1 MAGSERQRSERSARF
16 TRAGLIALALVAAA
30 MPSVALVL
38 VLPEYAVAAS
48 LLGVLCGAGVLAL
61 LWKRAAARD
70 FAEDLLP
77 ESEREADRR
86 WEMSDISEH
95 FRRTADGRRRAE
107 AASEAKSRFL
117 ATVSHELRTP
127 LSGVLGLST
136 VLLDTAL
143 SPEQETFARAV
154 KTSGELMLGLVDD
167 MLDFAKIEA
176 GRFVLNP
183 QPTPVTR
190 LAEDVVELFATRAE
204 AKDIDLSADIAPD
217 VPATALLDGPR
228 LRQVLINLVAN
239 AVKFTD
245 RGGVALRVTREPGG
259 LGFIVEDTGPG
270 IPKDAV
276 ETIFAEFSP
285 VATDPVRRGS
295 GLGLSI
301 SRRIV
306 RGMGGDIAVA
316 DRPGGGAA
324 FAFAIP
330 AEAVPAPEAA
340 EPGLAGRKALML
352 APVGLAQDV
361 AARQLADAGA
371 GLRGTATLADA
382 AALAGAA
389 MAAGEPYDFLLV
401 DPRAV
406 PDAAAALATIR
417 EAAGSRL
424 KAAILVPPGRRQP
437 EAELR
442 AAGFDAYLVRPVRRS
457 SLLRIAAQLAAGDA
471 GFGADPGDRRSQP
484 AAPRRSAAGLRIL
497 LAEDDEIN
505 ALLLRSLLVRL
516 GHEVTEAADGEA
528 ALAAAR
534 AQRFDAIL
542 LDVHLPGLGGLD
554 IARAIRDAEARSGG
568 GFRTRLVAVTAD
580 GRPESRE
587 LALSAGFDDFAQK
600 PVTSERLR
608 ETLAPATR
616 SVPAVA

>member
-1 MAGSERQRSERSARF
+1 M
-16 TRAGLIALALVAAA
+16 TRAAFVALALVAAA
-30 MPSVALVL
+30 VPSAALVFL
-38 VLPEYAVAAS
+38 LPDYAIAAS
-48 LLGVLCGAGVLAL
+48 LLGVLCGAGAIAI
-61 LWKRAAARD
+61 LWKRAAVRD
-70 FAEDLLP
+70 LAEELVP

-136 VLLDTAL
+136 VLLDTPL

-190 LAEDVVELFATRAE
+190 LADEVVELFATRAE
-204 AKDIDLSADIAPD
+204 AKDIDLSADVAAD

-245 RGGVALRVTREPGG
+245 RGGVTLRVTREPRG
-259 LGFIVEDTGPG
+259 LRFLVEDTGPG
-270 IPKDAV
+270 IPADAV
-276 ETIFAEFSP
+276 ETIFAEFSS

-324 FAFAIP
+324 FAFAVP
-330 AEAVPAPEAA
+330 AEAVPAPAPA
-340 EPGLAGRKALML
+340 EPRLDGRKALLL
-352 APVGLAQDV
+352 APAGLAPAA
-361 AARQLADAGA
+361 AARQVADAGA
-371 GLRGTATLADA
+371 TLRATATPGDA

-389 MAAGEPYDFLLV
+389 AAAGEPYDFLLV

-417 EAAGSRL
+417 EAAGRRMA
-424 KAAILVPPGRRQP
+424 AAILVPPGRRQP

-442 AAGFDAYLVRPVRRS
+442 AAGFDAYLVRPVRRA
-457 SLLRIAAQLAAGDA
+457 SLLRIAARLAAGDA
-471 GFGADPGDRRSQP
+471 AFGADPGDRRNSAP
-484 AAPRRSAAGLRIL
+484 APRRMAAGLRIL

-516 GHEVTEAADGEA
+516 GHEVTEATDGET
-528 ALAAAR
+528 ALAATR
-534 AQRFDAIL
+534 AGRFDAIL
-542 LDVHLPGLGGLD
+542 IDVHLPRRSGLEV
-554 IARAIRDAEARSGG
+554 AHAVRAAEAGEG
-568 GFRTRLVAVTAD
+568 AGVRTRLVAVTAD

-587 LALSAGFDDFAQK
+587 LAFAAGFDDFAQK

-608 ETLAPATR
+608 EILAPATR
-616 SVPAVA
+616 TAPAAVA

>member
-1 MAGSERQRSERSARF
+1 LAETERARSERSART
-16 TRAGLIALALVAAA
+16 TRAALIALALVAAGV
-30 MPSVALVL
+30 PPVVL
-38 VLPEYAVAAS
+38 VLLSPAYAVAAVFLAVVS
-48 LLGVLCGAGVLAL
+48 GAGAMAF

-136 VLLDTAL
+136 VLLDTPL

-190 LAEDVVELFATRAE
+190 LAEEVVELFATRAE
-204 AKDIDLSADIAPD
+204 AKNIDLSADVAVG

-245 RGGVALRVTREPGG
+245 IGGVALRVGVAPGG
-259 LGFIVEDTGPG
+259 LRFAVEDTGPG
-270 IPKDAV
+270 IPRGAV

-285 VATDPVRRGS
+285 VATDPLRRGS

-306 RGMGGDIAVA
+306 RGMDGDIAVA

-324 FAFAIP
+324 FSFALP
-330 AEAVPAPEAA
+330 AESVVAPVAS
-340 EPGLAGRKALML
+340 EPGLAGRKGLML
-352 APVGLAQDV
+352 APVGLAPEA
-361 AARQLADAGA
+361 AARQLAEAGA
-371 GLRGTATLADA
+371 SLRLTATIADA

-389 MAAGEPYDFLLV
+389 AAAHEPYDFLLI

-406 PDAAAALATIR
+406 ADAGGAVATIR
-417 EAAGSRL
+417 EAAGHRL
-424 KAAILVPPGRRQP
+424 RVAILVPPGRRQP
-437 EAELR
+437 EAELH
-442 AAGFDAYLVRPVRRS
+442 AAGFDAYLVRPVRRA
-457 SLLRIAAQLAAGDA
+457 SLLRIAAQLAASDA
-471 GFGADPGDRRSQP
+471 SFGADPGDRRSAVP
-484 AAPRRSAAGLRIL
+484 PPRRMTAGLKVL

-516 GHEVTEAADGEA
+516 GHQVTEVTDGDA
-528 ALAAAR
+528 ALTAASVE
-534 AQRFDAIL
+534 RFDAIL
-542 LDVHLPGLGGLD
+542 LDIHLPGLSGLD
-554 IARAIRDAEARSGG
+554 VARAIRAGESRAGGAWHAR
-568 GFRTRLVAVTAD
+568 LIAVTAD
-580 GRPESRE
+580 GRAESRDM
-587 LALSAGFDDFAQK
+587 ATDAGFDDFAQK

-608 ETLAPATR
+608 EALAPAVR
-616 SVPAVA
+616 SIPAVA

>member
-1 MAGSERQRSERSARF
+1 MALTERARSERSARF
-16 TRAGLIALALVAAA
+16 TRAAFIALALVAAA
-30 MPSVALVL
+30 LPPVALVFL
-38 VLPEYAVAAS
+38 LPEFAVAAC
-48 LLGVLCGAGVLAL
+48 LLGVLLGAGTMAL

-86 WEMSDISEH
+86 WEMSDIAEH

-107 AASEAKSRFL
+107 AASEAKSRVL

-136 VLLDTAL
+136 VLLDTPL
-143 SPEQETFARAV
+143 SPEQETFAQAV

-176 GRFVLNP
+176 GRFSINP

-190 LAEDVVELFATRAE
+190 LAEEVVELFATRAE
-204 AKDIDLSADIAPD
+204 AKDIDLSADVEAD

-245 RGGVALRVTREPGG
+245 RGGVALRIGLAPGG
-259 LGFIVEDTGPG
+259 LHFAVEDTGPG
-270 IPKDAV
+270 IPADAA

-306 RGMGGDIAVA
+306 RGMGGDISVA
-316 DRPGGGAA
+316 DRPDGGAA

-330 AEAVPAPEAA
+330 AEAVSTPAAQ
-340 EPGLAGRKALML
+340 EPGLAGRKGIIL
-352 APVGLAQDV
+352 APPGLAPKV
-361 AARQLADAGA
+361 AAGQIAAAGGTLRATSAVADV
-371 GLRGTATLADA
+371 

-389 MAAGEPYDFLLV
+389 AAAGEPYDFILV
-401 DPRAV
+401 DPRMV
-406 PDAAAALATIR
+406 GDAAAALATIR
-417 EAAGSRL
+417 EAAGRRL
-424 KAAILVPPGRRQP
+424 PAAILVPPGRRQA

-442 AAGFDAYLVRPVRRS
+442 SAGFDAYLVRPVRRE
-457 SLLRIAAQLAAGDA
+457 SLLRIAARLAGDDG
-471 GFGADPGDRRSQP
+471 GFGADPGDRRSP
-484 AAPRRSAAGLRIL
+484 SPAPRRMTAGLKVL

-516 GHEVTEAADGEA
+516 GHEVTEATDGEA

-534 AQRFDAIL
+534 GQRFDAIL
-542 LDVHLPGLGGLD
+542 LDVHLPGLSGLE
-554 IARAIRDAEARSGG
+554 IAREVRATEAGG
-568 GFRTRLVAVTAD
+568 PRRTRLIAVTAD

-587 LALSAGFDDFAQK
+587 LATAAGFDDFAQK

-608 ETLAPATR
+608 EALAAAAPKH
-616 SVPAVA
+616 VPAVA

>member
-1 MAGSERQRSERSARF
+1 VAQTERARSERSARF
-16 TRAGLIALALVAAA
+16 TRAAFVALALVAAGV
-30 MPSVALVL
+30 PPVVL
-38 VLPEYAVAAS
+38 VMLLPDYAVAAAF
-48 LLGVLCGAGVLAL
+48 LGVLSGAGLMAV

-77 ESEREADRR
+77 ESERDADRR

-136 VLLDTAL
+136 VLLDTPL

-190 LAEDVVELFATRAE
+190 LAEEVVELFATRAE
-204 AKDIDLSADIAPD
+204 AKDIDLSADVGAD
-217 VPATALLDGPR
+217 VPAMALLDGPR

-245 RGGVALRVTREPGG
+245 RGGVALRIGVAPGG
-259 LGFIVEDTGPG
+259 LAFAVEDTGPG
-270 IPKDAV
+270 IPADAV

-316 DRPGGGAA
+316 DRPGGGAV
-324 FAFAIP
+324 FAFAVP
-330 AEAVPAPEAA
+330 AEAVAPPASR
-340 EPGLAGRKALML
+340 EPGLPGRKGLML
-352 APVGLAQDV
+352 APAGLAPETV
-361 AARQLADAGA
+361 ARQLGEAGA
-371 GLRGTATLADA
+371 ALRPTSTAAEA

-389 MAAGEPYDFLLV
+389 AAAGEAYDFILV

-406 PDAAAALATIR
+406 ADASAALATIR
-417 EAAGSRL
+417 EAAGRRL
-424 KAAILVPPGRRQP
+424 RAAILVPPGRRQA

-457 SLLRIAAQLAAGDA
+457 SLLRIAAQLAGGDG
-471 GFGADPGDRRSQP
+471 GFGADPGDRRTSAP
-484 AAPRRSAAGLRIL
+484 APRRMAGLKVL

-516 GHEVTEAADGEA
+516 GHEVTEATDGDA
-528 ALAAAR
+528 ALAAAS
-534 AQRFDAIL
+534 AERFDAIL
-542 LDVHLPGLGGLD
+542 LDVHLPGLSGLD
-554 IARAIRDAEARSGG
+554 VARAVRMAEAGGAFRS
-568 GFRTRLVAVTAD
+568 RLIAVTAD

-587 LALSAGFDDFAQK
+587 LATEAGFDDFAQK

-608 ETLAPATR
+608 EALSPAVR
-616 SVPAVA
+616 VMPAVA

>member
-1 MAGSERQRSERSARF
+1 MAQTERARSERSARF
-16 TRAGLIALALVAAA
+16 ARGAFIALALIAAGV
-30 MPSVALVL
+30 PPVALVL
-38 VLPEYAVAAS
+38 LLPDYAIAGAF
-48 LLGVLCGAGVLAL
+48 LGVFSGAGLMAF
-61 LWKRAAARD
+61 LWTWAAARD

-86 WEMSDISEH
+86 WEMSDIAEH

-136 VLLDTAL
+136 VLLDTPL

-190 LAEDVVELFATRAE
+190 LAEEVVELFATRAE
-204 AKDIDLSADIAPD
+204 AKDIDLSADVAAD
-217 VPATALLDGPR
+217 VPAIALLDGPR

-245 RGGVALRVTREPGG
+245 RGGVALRIGTAPGG
-259 LGFIVEDTGPG
+259 LRFAVEDTGPG
-270 IPKDAV
+270 IPAGAV

-324 FAFAIP
+324 FAFGLP
-330 AEAVPAPEAA
+330 AEAVAAPAVV
-340 EPGLAGRKALML
+340 EPGLAGRRGLML
-352 APVGLAQDV
+352 APSGLAPEAV
-361 AARQLADAGA
+361 ARQLAEAGA
-371 GLRGTATLADA
+371 ALRPTATAADA

-389 MAAGEPYDFLLV
+389 MAAGEPYDFVLV

-406 PDAAAALATIR
+406 ADAAAALATIR
-417 EAAGSRL
+417 LAAGRRL
-424 KAAILVPPGRRQP
+424 HAAILVPPARRQP

-442 AAGFDAYLVRPVRRS
+442 GAGFDAYLVRPVRKA
-457 SLLRIAAQLAAGDA
+457 SLLRIAALLAAGDS
-471 GFGADPGDRRSQP
+471 GFGADPGDRRTILP
-484 AAPRRSAAGLRIL
+484 APRRMASGLKVL

-516 GHEVTEAADGEA
+516 GHEVTEATDGDA

-534 AQRFDAIL
+534 AEDFDAIL
-542 LDVHLPGLGGLD
+542 LDVHLPGLSGLD
-554 IARAIRDAEARSGG
+554 VARAVRAAEAGG
-568 GFRTRLVAVTAD
+568 SFRARLIAVTAD
-580 GRPESRE
+580 GRPASRE
-587 LALSAGFDDFAQK
+587 LATEAGFDDFAQK

-608 ETLAPATR
+608 EALAPAAKAM
-616 SVPAVA
+616 SAVA

>member
-1 MAGSERQRSERSARF
+1 MALTERARSERSARF
-16 TRAGLIALALVAAA
+16 TRAAFIALALVAAA
-30 MPSVALVL
+30 LPPVALVFL
-38 VLPEYAVAAS
+38 LPEFAVAAC
-48 LLGVLCGAGVLAL
+48 LLGVLLGAGTMAL

-86 WEMSDISEH
+86 WEMSDIAEH

-136 VLLDTAL
+136 VLLDTPL
-143 SPEQETFARAV
+143 SPEQETFAQAV

-176 GRFVLNP
+176 GRFSINP

-190 LAEDVVELFATRAE
+190 LAEEVVELFATRAE
-204 AKDIDLSADIAPD
+204 AKDIDLSADVEAD

-245 RGGVALRVTREPGG
+245 RGGVALRIGLAPGG
-259 LGFIVEDTGPG
+259 LHFAVEDTGPG
-270 IPKDAV
+270 IPADAA

-306 RGMGGDIAVA
+306 RGMGGDISVA
-316 DRPGGGAA
+316 DRPDGGAA

-330 AEAVPAPEAA
+330 AEAVSTPAAQ
-340 EPGLAGRKALML
+340 EPGLAGRKGIIL
-352 APVGLAQDV
+352 APPGLAPKV
-361 AARQLADAGA
+361 AAGQIAAAG
-371 GLRGTATLADA
+371 GTLRATSAVADA

-389 MAAGEPYDFLLV
+389 AAAGEPYDFILV
-401 DPRAV
+401 DPRMV
-406 PDAAAALATIR
+406 GDAAAALTTIR
-417 EAAGSRL
+417 EAAGRRL
-424 KAAILVPPGRRQP
+424 PAAILVPPGRRQA

-442 AAGFDAYLVRPVRRS
+442 SAGFDAYLVRPVRRE
-457 SLLRIAAQLAAGDA
+457 SLLRIAARLAGDDG
-471 GFGADPGDRRSQP
+471 GFGADPGDRRSP
-484 AAPRRSAAGLRIL
+484 SPAPRRMTAGLKVL

-516 GHEVTEAADGEA
+516 GHEVTEATDGEA

-534 AQRFDAIL
+534 GQRFDAIL
-542 LDVHLPGLGGLD
+542 LDVHLPGLSGLE
-554 IARAIRDAEARSGG
+554 IAREVRATEAGG
-568 GFRTRLVAVTAD
+568 PRRTRLIAVTAD

-587 LALSAGFDDFAQK
+587 LATAAGFDDFAQK

-608 ETLAPATR
+608 EALAAAAPKH
-616 SVPAVA
+616 VPAVA